1 MRWTGPAPLAVLAVL
16 ASSPAPAAA
25 QERGW
30 GLSPDVSTVW
40 FGAGAESPSEGL
52 SAGPGPGTA
61 LGIAA
66 SRKAGAVRIG
76 LRLLRVESGLR
87 LAGGG
92 VSLTADDAGF
102 TLYELAPEVG
112 FRLLRLGTAGAGI
125 RLAGGPTLDL
135 WNWEGAE
142 DRTRFGGRALLGLE
156 SPITA
161 DWTVAAWLEGAV
173 SGSVFDEGDLP
184 PEYER
189 RSLLRG
195 RAGVELRY
203 GW

>member
-1 MRWTGPAPLAVLAVL
+1 MRRTGPATMAVVAVL
-16 ASSPAPAAA
+16 ASSSAPAAA

-40 FGAGAESPSEGL
+40 FGAGAESPSDGL
-52 SAGPGPGTA
+52 SVGPGPGTA

-66 SRKAGAVRIG
+66 SRNTGAVRIG
-76 LRLLRVESGLR
+76 LRLFRVEGGLR

-135 WNWEGAE
+135 WNWEGAG
-142 DRTRFGGRALLGLE
+142 DRTRIGGRALLGLE
-156 SPITA
+156 SPITP
-161 DWTVAAWLEGAV
+161 DWTVAAWLEGAM
-173 SGSVFDEGDLP
+173 SGSVFDAGELP
-184 PEYER
+184 SEYEQ

-195 RAGVELRY
+195 RVGVELGY

>member
-1 MRWTGPAPLAVLAVL
+1 MRRTGPASLAVLAVL
-16 ASSPAPAAA
+16 ASTPAPAAA

-30 GLSPDVSTVW
+30 NLSVEVSTVW

-61 LGIAA
+61 LGITA
-66 SRKAGAVRIG
+66 SRNAGAVRIG
-76 LRLLRVESGLR
+76 LRLFRVESGLR

-112 FRLLRLGTAGAGI
+112 LRLLRLGTAGAGI

-135 WNWEGAE
+135 WSWEGAD
-142 DRTRFGGRALLGLE
+142 DRTRIGGRALLGLE

-161 DWTVAAWLEGAV
+161 DWTLAAWLEGAV
-173 SGSVFDEGDLP
+173 SGSVFDDGDLP
-184 PEYER
+184 PGYER

-195 RAGVELRY
+195 RVGLEVRY
-203 GW
+203 GF

>member
-1 MRWTGPAPLAVLAVL
+1 MRRTGPVSLGVLAVL
-16 ASSPAPAAA
+16 ASTPAPAAT

-30 GLSPDVSTVW
+30 NLSAEVSTVW
-40 FGAGAESPSEGL
+40 FGAGAENPSEGL

-76 LRLLRVESGLR
+76 LRLFRVESGLR

-92 VSLTADDAGF
+92 VSLTADAAGF

-112 FRLLRLGTAGAGI
+112 LRLLRLGTAGAGI

-135 WNWEGAE
+135 WSWEGAD
-142 DRTRFGGRALLGLE
+142 DRTRIGGRALLGLE

-161 DWTVAAWLEGAV
+161 DWTAAAWLEGAV
-173 SGSVFDEGDLP
+173 SGSVFDDGDLP

-195 RAGVELRY
+195 RVGLEVGY
-203 GW
+203 GF